1 METGGWFGVSVALVA
16 MPGGPSLPDPDDLPP
31 GVVARRS
38 RLSEVVQ
45 PEFFDDETVAGEL
58 QRLGDARA
66 QLAAYEVS
74 LVVRLAALR
83 PDLWDLAPDQPGAA
97 TDGWVPGRTFTG
109 ITEFFVDELALVLGC
124 SRARAHRLADTSLVL
139 WHQLPATWAAL
150 ADSRIDW
157 ARAQVIATVLGWQ
170 TPQVPP
176 EVIAAVE
183 ELAIAWAAAG
193 ETVGRLQ
200 ARVAAAL
207 LELDAAAADRRR
219 KTAQRNADVRV
230 QPGADGMAQL
240 IADLPGPVA
249 AACRDAVDRY
259 ARMWKADGDHRP
271 IGQLRSLVLADLV
284 LRPWDTRRP
293 PVTAHMTVVAPLP
306 SLRDPTTMGTDDPA
320 GSDVG
325 CLGLEPA
332 GEVDG
337 QPITAAHLRE
347 LLAHLDALCPG
358 GLQAP
363 VDGRLDISLVDPVTG
378 RLRATVTRPELQ
390 RLVRR
395 GCPAHPPT
403 GLPPPA
409 AGPGTS
415 GPPAARPGTGRPAG
429 DCGCPVLD
437 VPPAV
442 DRYRPSAAQRRH
454 VRARDRTCRHPGC
467 VRSVAYTDVDHVVPH
482 GAGGVTDC
490 ANLCCLCRRH
500 HRIKTHAAG
509 WRYVM
514 TDDGVLSVTTP
525 SGVTRTTWPPGTAL
539 PAEFLLVSAGGGG
552 CAGETGEGAA
562 SADDDPPP
570 F

>member
-16 MPGGPSLPDPDDLPP
+16 VTGGPSLPDPADLPP
-31 GVVARRS
+31 GVVVRRS

-45 PEFFDDETVAGEL
+45 PEFFDDATTAAEL

-74 LVVRLAALR
+74 LVVRLAVLR
-83 PDLWDLAPDQPGAA
+83 PDLWDLAPEQPGAA
-97 TDGWVPGRTFTG
+97 AEGWVAGRTFTG
-109 ITEFFVDELALVLGC
+109 ITEFFADELALVLGC
-124 SRARAHRLADTSLVL
+124 SRVRAHDLADTSLVL

-157 ARAQVIATVLGWQ
+157 ARAQVIAKVLGWQ
-170 TPQVPP
+170 APQVAG

-193 ETVGRLQ
+193 ETVGRLR
-200 ARVAAAL
+200 ARVATAL
-207 LELDAAAADRRR
+207 LEADAAAADRRR
-219 KTAQRNADVRV
+219 RTAQRNADVHVR
-230 QPGADGMAQL
+230 PGVDGMAQL
-240 IADLPGPVA
+240 VADLPGPVA

-259 ARMWKADGDHRP
+259 ARMWKADGDDRP
-271 IGQLRSLVLADLV
+271 IGQLRSMVLADLV

-293 PVTAHMTVVAPLP
+293 PMTAHVTVVAPLP
-306 SLRDPTTMGTDDPA
+306 SLRNASADSAGAAGDVHPGSGPA
-320 GSDVG
+320 GV
-325 CLGLEPA
+325 
-332 GEVDG
+332 VDG

-347 LLAHLDALCPG
+347 LLAQLDALCPG
-358 GLQAP
+358 GLQDP
-363 VDGRLDISLVDPVTG
+363 VDGRLEISLVDPVTG
-378 RLRATVTRPELQ
+378 RLRARVTRSELQ
-390 RLVRR
+390 RLVRG

-403 GLPPPA
+403 RPPSRSGVSPPA
-409 AGPGTS
+409 GG
-415 GPPAARPGTGRPAG
+415 
-429 DCGCPVLD
+429 CGCPVLD

-442 DRYRPSAAQRRH
+442 DRYRPTPAQRRH

-467 VRSVAYTDVDHVVPH
+467 VRPVAYTDVDHVVPH

-514 TDDGVLSVTTP
+514 TDDGVLAVTTP
-525 SGVTRTTWPPGTAL
+525 SGVTRTTWPPGGTL
-539 PAEFLLVSAGGGG
+539 PAELLLVPVGSGV
-552 CAGETGEGAA
+552 CAGEPGGGAA
-562 SADDDPPP
+562 LAGDDPPP